1 MIDARPAW
9 DDFQRE
15 MLDALG
21 HVVYVAVG
29 DEPPPDTPLTQA
41 LARAAKTDL
50 AGLPRLPALEA
61 LRQPAAKRALW
72 PALRALR
79 KQRSEHGAAPA

>member
-1 MIDARPAW
+1 MSDARATW
-9 DDFQRE
+9 DDYQRE
-15 MLDALG
+15 MLHALG

-41 LARAAKTDL
+41 LARVAKTDL
-50 AGLPRLPALEA
+50 AGLPRLPDLDS
-61 LRQPAAKRALW
+61 LRKPAAKRALW

-79 KQRSEHGAAPA
+79 KQASRP

>member
-1 MIDARPAW
+1 MSDAVPQW

-21 HVVYVAVG
+21 HVVYRVQ
-29 DEPPPDTPLTQA
+29 TPSSPEDSPLSRA
-41 LARAAKTDL
+41 LARAAKTELD
-50 AGLPRLPALEA
+50 ALPRLPALDT
-61 LRQPAAKRALW
+61 LRTPAAKRALW

-79 KQRSEHGAAPA
+79 KGSQA

>member
-1 MIDARPAW
+1 MIDARPTW

-29 DEPPPDTPLTQA
+29 DEPPPDTALTRA
-41 LARAAKTDL
+41 IAHAAKTDL
-50 AGLPRLPALEA
+50 AGLPRLPALDA
-61 LRQPAAKRALW
+61 LRTPAAKRALW
-72 PALRALR
+72 PALRTLR
-79 KQRSEHGAAPA
+79 KSACT

>member
-1 MIDARPAW
+1 MIDARATFDAFMR
-9 DDFQRE
+9 DDFRRE
-15 MLDALG
+15 VLDALG

-41 LARAAKTDL
+41 LARTAKTDL
-50 AGLPRLPALEA
+50 TGLPRLPNLDT
-61 LRQPAAKRALW
+61 LRTPAAKRALW

-79 KQRSEHGAAPA
+79 KQASRP

>member
-1 MIDARPAW
+1 MSDARATW
-9 DDFQRE
+9 DDYQRE
-15 MLDALG
+15 MLEALG

-50 AGLPRLPALEA
+50 PGLPRLPDLDS
-61 LRQPAAKRALW
+61 LRKPAAKRALW

-79 KQRSEHGAAPA
+79 KQAPRP